1 MTLFLKFV
9 FSFILDKV
17 QSSLFLPKK
26 EINILIYTVNNFNL
40 NSMLSCNILSN
51 FDFVNSLLHDAYLTF
66 KISSVQMPF
75 LPAYK
80 QGETYIRQSY
90 LKMLQQGY
98 CSFILFMSYFH
109 V

>member
-51 FDFVNSLLHDAYLTF
+51 FDFNSLLHDADLTF
-66 KISSVQMPF
+66 KIS
-75 LPAYK
+75 
-80 QGETYIRQSY
+80 
-90 LKMLQQGY
+90 
-98 CSFILFMSYFH
+98 
-109 V
+109 

>member
-40 NSMLSCNILSN
+40 NSMLSCNIPSN
-51 FDFVNSLLHDAYLTF
+51 FDFFNLLLHDADLTF
-66 KISSVQMPF
+66 KIS
-75 LPAYK
+75 
-80 QGETYIRQSY
+80 
-90 LKMLQQGY
+90 
-98 CSFILFMSYFH
+98 
-109 V
+109 